1 MANHEKWIELTIIEK
16 VDLVGKVIH
25 LLQNDLQS
33 YEAFSKYVKY
43 SELAGFFTEIKINE
57 STDYEK

>member
-25 LLQNDLQS
+25 LLQNDVQS
-33 YEAFSKYVKY
+33 YDSFTKYIKF
-43 SELAGFFTEIKINE
+43 SELAGFFNEVKIN
-57 STDYEK
+57 K

>member
-1 MANHEKWIELTIIEK
+1 MANHEKWIELTIVEK

-33 YEAFSKYVKY
+33 YEAFEKYVKF

-57 STDYEK
+57 SDYEKK

>member
-33 YEAFSKYVKY
+33 YEAFSKYVKF
-43 SELAGFFTEIKINE
+43 SELAGFFNEVKINQ
-57 STDYEK
+57 

>member
-25 LLQNDLQS
+25 LLQNDIQS
-33 YEAFSKYVKY
+33 YEAFEKYVKF
-43 SELAGFFTEIKINE
+43 SELAGFFKEVKINQ
-57 STDYEK
+57 

>member
-25 LLQNDLQS
+25 LIQNDLQS
-33 YEAFSKYVKY
+33 YDAFTKYVKF
-43 SELAGFFTEIKINE
+43 SELAGLFTEIKINE
-57 STDYEK
+57 SAYEK

>member
-25 LLQNDLQS
+25 LLQNDLES
-33 YEAFSKYVKY
+33 YEAFSKYVRFR
-43 SELAGFFTEIKINE
+43 ELAGFFTEIKINE

>member
-25 LLQNDLQS
+25 LIQNDLQS
-33 YEAFSKYVKY
+33 YEAFSKYVKF

-57 STDYEK
+57 AEYEK

>member
-33 YEAFSKYVKY
+33 YEAFTKYVKF

-57 STDYEK
+57 SIKYEK